1 MKTGSK
7 YGPLFEYLRNN
18 LADEVTLSFGQ
29 IEEILQRPLPASA
42 RTQSVWWSN
51 RRSGWQS
58 AAWMDA
64 GYRVAAIDLSEQKIT
79 WRKTNVT
86 YHVKRDGDV
95 VLWDGDLIHG
105 LRLHMGM
112 SQAEFARELGVR
124 QPTISEW
131 ENGVYLPKR
140 STSKY
145 LTLIAER
152 ADFHYE

>member
-18 LADEVTLSFGQ
+18 LAEEVTLSFLQ

-42 RTQSVWWSN
+42 RSQSVWWSN
-51 RRSGWQS
+51 RRSGLQA

-64 GYRVAAIDLSEQKIT
+64 GFRVVAIDLNDEKIT
-79 WRKTNVT
+79 WRKTKVA
-86 YHVKRDGDV
+86 YQVKRDGDV
-95 VLWDGDLIHG
+95 VLWDGELIHG
-105 LRLHMGM
+105 LRQHMGM
-112 SQAEFARELGVR
+112 SQAEFAQELGVR

-152 ADFHYE
+152 ADFQYE